1 MEFKDCP
8 DVKLAIPDDYPE
20 IMRLLLSAHDEIGKY
35 PISMQKLANLV
46 AMHFNGSGAIVAVIP
61 GAHGR
66 LKGVLCLL
74 ISTPWYSEAFLLQEM
89 ILFVEPESRKSTCA
103 KQLMIF
109 AKKAAEKL
117 GLELAIGINT
127 NVETDA
133 KVRLYRRQFVP
144 EGAFFSHNAP
154 PR

>member
-8 DVKLAIPDDYPE
+8 DVKLAIPEDYPE
-20 IMRLLLSAHDEIGKY
+20 IMRLMLSAHDEIGKY
-35 PISMQKLANLV
+35 PISMQKLTNLV
-46 AMHFNGSGAIVAVIP
+46 AMHYNGSGAIVAVIVGP
-61 GAHGR
+61 NNK
-66 LKGVLCLL
+66 LKGLLCLM
-74 ISTPWYSEAFLLQEM
+74 ISTPWYSEDFTLNEM
-89 ILFVEPESRKSTCA
+89 ILFVEPESRKSNYA

-117 GLELAIGINT
+117 GLELLIGINT

-133 KVRLYRRQFVP
+133 KVRLYKRQFKP

>member
-8 DVKLAIPDDYPE
+8 DVKLATPEDYPE
-20 IMRLLLSAHDEIGKY
+20 IMRLLLSAHSEIGKY
-35 PISMQKLANLV
+35 PISMQKLTSLV
-46 AMHFNGSGAIVAVIP
+46 AMHFNGSGAIVAVIE
-61 GAHGR
+61 GGGG
-66 LKGVLCLL
+66 KLCGIVCLMV
-74 ISTPWYSEAFLLQEM
+74 STPWYSENFLLQEM
-89 ILFVEPESRKSTCA
+89 ILFVDPDSRKSNYA

-133 KVRLYRRQFVP
+133 KVRLYRRQFQP
-144 EGAFFSHNAP
+144 EGAFFSYNAP
-154 PR
+154 QR